1 VTPTYQSSPPTR
13 GSAVDCALAGDG
25 QVQATAEGLAA
36 VRPKLGPPGGEPLAA
51 SVLKHFDEQTLAALA
66 ACYRAI
72 GDHGLAGMS
81 FADWGVVA
89 VPRFLGR
96 GALAHTLERFALEG
110 AWGISPHLIPHHT
123 LHAVSGALSLA
134 LQAHGPNFGIDGSPD
149 GVSQGLLAAAGLL
162 AEGRL
167 PGVWL
172 VLTGWRPEPVPQ
184 KRGEPPRHVPAEAAP
199 VCQALALALT
209 PAGSSARGR
218 RLTVVPGAARHQA
231 AVNGHAAPLLGLEA
245 LAAAFGP
252 DRRTRPV
259 TWRTTCGGRVTLAPA
274 RGGEDEP

>member
-1 VTPTYQSSPPTR
+1 
-13 GSAVDCALAGDG
+13 VDCALAADG
-25 QVQATAEGLAA
+25 QVQATADGLAA
-36 VRPKLGPPGGEPLAA
+36 LRPKLGAPGGEPLAA
-51 SVLKHFDEQTLAALA
+51 SVTKHFDEQTLAALA

-72 GDHGLAGMS
+72 GDHALAGTS

-96 GALAHTLERFALEG
+96 GALAHTLERYALEG

-149 GVSQGLLAAAGLL
+149 GVSQGLFAAAGLL

-184 KRGEPPRHVPAEAAP
+184 KRGEPARPVATEASP
-199 VCQALALALT
+199 VCRALALALT
-209 PAGSSARGR
+209 PAATAKGR
-218 RLTVVPGAARHQA
+218 RLTVAPGSAGREAAT
-231 AVNGHAAPLLGLEA
+231 NGHAPPLLGLEA
-245 LAAAFGP
+245 LAEAFGP
-252 DRRTRPV
+252 DRQPAPA
-259 TWRTTCGGRVTLAPA
+259 TWRTTCGGRVTLAPVQE
-274 RGGEDEP
+274 GEDDL